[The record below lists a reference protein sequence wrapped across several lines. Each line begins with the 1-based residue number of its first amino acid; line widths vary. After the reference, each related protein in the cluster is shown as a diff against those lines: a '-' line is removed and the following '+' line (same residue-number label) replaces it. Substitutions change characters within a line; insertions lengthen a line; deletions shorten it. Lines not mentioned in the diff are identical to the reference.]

1 MCYIVLYNCRDSLF
15 LLLSGLGM
23 KMEILEH
30 LEVSLDFQLI
40 TMGQC
45 VNNIQNQ
52 NEILI
57 RQRTNIPSN
66 NTARLINYTN
76 WQTRTGVINKAVTLV
91 VTPKVV
97 V

>member
-1 MCYIVLYNCRDSLF
+1 MCYIVLYNCRDSLI
-15 LLLSGLGM
+15 LLLSGLEM

-30 LEVSLDFQLI
+30 LEISLDFQLM

-45 VNNIQNQ
+45 INNIQNY
-52 NEILI
+52 NEFLI

-66 NTARLINYTN
+66 NTIRIVNYTD
-76 WQTRTGVINKAVTLV
+76 WQTRTGTVDKAVVLL